1 MISHLLAIAALVQC
15 AINYFAL
22 RIVRPDGEAT
32 IKESVA
38 ILIPMRN
45 ESANVEGVIDSTLNQ
60 TGLKNSQIFVL
71 EDNSTDETAQLM
83 KKYQSEIVID
93 SGNRLPAGWLGKNF
107 ALHQLTSLPATHS
120 AEYLV
125 FLDADI
131 RLEPEAVSSA
141 ITLMNTLKWDFLS
154 PYPREIAESFAERL
168 IQPLLQW
175 SWLASVPLR
184 RAERGKRKSMVI
196 ANGQFFI
203 VKRSAYDAIG
213 GHQSIKSEVLDD
225 LQLARTLV
233 GAGFIGGVADGSA
246 VAHCRMYTTATELI
260 NGYTKSLWKAFGG
273 PVGALATAAILFL
286 IGPWPLIQLIQGD
299 GYAIL
304 YFGAII
310 ASRAITA
317 RRVHTP
323 LWEAI
328 LHPLGITF
336 LLYLMTLSWIRKS
349 RGTLTW
355 KGRTLA

>member
-71 EDNSTDETAQLM
+71 EDNSTDETAQLV

-93 SGNRLPAGWLGKNF
+93 SGNQLPEGWLGKNF

-246 VAHCRMYTTATELI
+246 VAHCRMYTSATELI

-273 PVGALATAAILFL
+273 PIGALATAAILFL

-299 GYAIL
+299 GYAL
-304 YFGAII
+304 FYFATII
-310 ASRAITA
+310 ASRVITA
-317 RRVHTP
+317 RRVRTP

-336 LLYLMTLSWIRKS
+336 LLYLMALSWIRKS